1 MDRFVGRQSE
11 LGSLREIADRADAQ
25 FLLVYGRRRVG
36 KTTLLLKWAE
46 EVGLPLIYW
55 VAARDSAA
63 NVRLGVTRA
72 VWTWAYPG
80 SQSVPRFDT
89 WAQVFEAI
97 ANLIGDQRVILILD
111 EFAYAVESDSS
122 LPSYLQ
128 AAWDH
133 QFKQSNVILVLSGS
147 HIRMMVNLLGY
158 QAPLYGRFTAH
169 LHLKPLPFAATTAFF
184 PRYTAVE
191 RVAVYAILGG
201 VPAYLERF
209 DDAESIGRNVR
220 QEVMSPTGILRI
232 EPFFLLADE
241 VREPR
246 NYAAV
251 LRAIGEGHHTL
262 DAITLAAG
270 LTKQHVSSYLSR
282 LRELHLVERRV
293 PATAPP
299 IRAGRSH
306 RGLYHLRDHYH
317 RFYFRFLD
325 PHRHLLEQGQ
335 TDFVWQQIQA
345 QMLAFVGAT
354 AFEELCRAWV
364 WQQVTARRFPF
375 LPQDVGAHW
384 GKGVQVDVVA
394 ISWQD
399 KAILLGEAEWSTG
412 PVGGAV
418 IRQLIEGKTPK
429 VLAALPHRG
438 EEWAIHFAFFARAGF
453 TEAAQAEAKRHG
465 AMLVDL
471 ATLDHD
477 LGCYVKST

>member
-1 MDRFVGRQSE
+1 MNRFVGRQSE
-11 LGSLREIADRADAQ
+11 LDSLREIAARSGAQ

-46 EVGLPLIYW
+46 EMGLPLIYW

-80 SQSVPRFDT
+80 SQSVPRFET

-147 HIRMMVNLLGY
+147 HIGMMVNLLGY

-169 LHLKPLPFAATTAFF
+169 LHLKPLPFAATADFF
-184 PRYTAVE
+184 PHYTAAE

-209 DDAESIGRNVR
+209 NDAESISRNVQR
-220 QEVMSPTGILRI
+220 EVMSSTGIFRI
-232 EPFFLLADE
+232 EPFFLLSDE

-262 DAITLAAG
+262 DAITLAVG

-282 LRELHLVERRV
+282 LQELHLVERRV
-293 PATAPP
+293 PATVPL
-299 IRAGRSH
+299 IRVGRSH
-306 RGLYHLRDHYH
+306 QGLYHLRDHYH
-317 RFYFRFLD
+317 RFYFRFLE

-345 QMLAFVGAT
+345 QMRAFVGAT

-364 WQQVTARRFPF
+364 WRQVAAHRFPF
-375 LPQDVGAHW
+375 LPQNVGAHW

-399 KAILLGEAEWSTG
+399 KAVLLGEAKWSTD
-412 PVGGAV
+412 PAEKIV
-418 IRQLIEGKTPK
+418 IRQLIESKTPR
-429 VLAALPHRG
+429 VLDALPDGG
-438 EEWAIHFAFFARAGF
+438 EGWAVHFAFFARAGF
-453 TEAAQAEAKRHG
+453 TGAAQAEAKEHG
-465 AMLVDL
+465 ALLVDL
-471 ATLDHD
+471 ETLDHD
-477 LGCYVKST
+477 LTKL

>member
-1 MDRFVGRQSE
+1 MGRFVGRQSE
-11 LGSLREIADRADAQ
+11 LDSLREIAARSGAQ

-55 VAARDSAA
+55 VAARDSSA

-80 SQSVPRFDT
+80 SQSVPRFET
-89 WAQVFEAI
+89 WAEVFEAI
-97 ANLIGDQRVILILD
+97 ANLISDQRVILILD
-111 EFAYAVESDSS
+111 EFAYAVESDPS
-122 LPSYLQ
+122 LPSYFQ

-133 QFKQSNVILVLSGS
+133 HFKQSNVILVLSGS
-147 HIRMMVNLLGY
+147 HIGMMVNLLGY

-169 LHLKPLPFAATTAFF
+169 LHLKPLPFAATADFF
-184 PRYTAVE
+184 PRYTAAE

-209 DDAESIGRNVR
+209 DDAESISSNVR
-220 QEVMSPTGILRI
+220 REIMSPTGIFRI
-232 EPFFLLADE
+232 EPFFLLSDE

-246 NYAAV
+246 NYVAV

-282 LRELHLVERRV
+282 LQELHLVERRV
-293 PATAPP
+293 PVTVPP
-299 IRAGRSH
+299 ARAGQSH
-306 RGLYHLRDHYH
+306 QGLYHLRDHYH

-325 PHRHLLEQGQ
+325 PHRNLLEQGQ
-335 TDFVWQQIQA
+335 MDFVWQQIQD
-345 QMLAFVGAT
+345 QMRAFVGTT
-354 AFEELCRAWV
+354 AFEELCRDWV
-364 WQQVTARRFPF
+364 WRQVAVRRFPF

-394 ISWQD
+394 INWQD
-399 KAILLGEAEWSTG
+399 KAILLGEAKWGTD
-412 PVGGAV
+412 PVGEAV
-418 IRQLIEGKTPK
+418 IHNLIEGKAPR
-429 VLAALPHRG
+429 VLAALPDGG
-438 EEWAIHFAFFARAGF
+438 EGWAVHFAFFARVGF
-453 TEAAQAEAKRHG
+453 TEAAQAEAKKHG
-465 AMLVDL
+465 AILVDL
-471 ATLDHD
+471 DTLDHD
-477 LGCYVKST
+477 LRQGGNI

>member
-1 MDRFVGRQSE
+1 MGKFVGRQSE
-11 LGSLREIADRADAQ
+11 LDSLREIAARAGAQ

-46 EVGLPLIYW
+46 EIGLPLIYW

-72 VWTWAYPG
+72 AWTWAYPG
-80 SQSVPRFDT
+80 SQSIPRFET
-89 WAQVFEAI
+89 WAEIFETI
-97 ANLIGDQRVILILD
+97 ANLIGDRRVILILD
-111 EFAYAVESDSS
+111 EFAYAVESDPS

-133 QFKQSNVILVLSGS
+133 QFKQSNIILVLSGS
-147 HIRMMVNLLGY
+147 HIGMMVNLLGY
-158 QAPLYGRFTAH
+158 QAPLYGRFTAQ
-169 LHLKPLPFAATTAFF
+169 LHLKPLPFAATADFF
-184 PRYTAVE
+184 PRYTAAE

-209 DDAESIGRNVR
+209 DDAVSIGRNVQR
-220 QEVMSPTGILRI
+220 EVMSPTGIFRI

-270 LTKQHVSSYLSR
+270 LSKQHVSSYLSR
-282 LRELHLVERRV
+282 LQELHLVERRV
-293 PATAPP
+293 PVTVPP
-299 IRAGRSH
+299 ARAGRSH
-306 RGLYHLRDHYH
+306 QGLYHLCDHYH

-335 TDFVWQQIQA
+335 TDFVWQQTQA
-345 QMLAFVGAT
+345 QMRAFVGAT

-364 WQQVTARRFPF
+364 WQRVAARRFPF
-375 LPQDVGAHW
+375 LPQNVGAHW

-394 ISWQD
+394 ISWQE
-399 KAILLGEAEWSTG
+399 KAILLGEAKWSTDS
-412 PVGGAV
+412 VGRVV
-418 IRQLIEGKTPK
+418 IRQLIKDKAPR
-429 VLAALPHRG
+429 VLAALPDGG
-438 EEWAIHFAFFARAGF
+438 EGWAVYYAFFARAGF
-453 TEAAQAEAKRHG
+453 TEVAQVEAKEHG

-471 ATLDHD
+471 TALDRD
-477 LGCYVKST
+477 LRQ